1 MNINKKLI
9 EVLKDKTICW
19 YPSAGE
25 DFRPLL
31 YLSEQYVSTRDAIKN
46 ISPLPE
52 LFVFTDYHN
61 SYFDSNYKGLKAL
74 SEGTLRK
81 GDYLFDDSV
90 RGTLHFDCKNTK
102 IKVLSIKKI
111 DIDISE
117 FDHSLAGN
125 EPSARYGT
133 GYLMDVQIMSTDK
146 TRIKNNLGTYDMH
159 ILYIFAE
166 NSAFAE
172 IFLRESI
179 RVDFLLRIRYGVSFG
194 GSRDTDGEWLKYAA
208 PKLGVKYFL
217 EETDLTGI
225 LHNNDRKIIQKL
237 SDICGSLDTKW
248 EGEEIR
254 CTPWSRPNRTIE
266 VSWKKQI

>member
-90 RGTLHFDCKNTK
+90 RGTLHFDYKNTK
-102 IKVLSIKKI
+102 IK
-111 DIDISE
+111 E
-117 FDHSLAGN
+117 
-125 EPSARYGT
+125 
-133 GYLMDVQIMSTDK
+133 
-146 TRIKNNLGTYDMH
+146 
-159 ILYIFAE
+159 
-166 NSAFAE
+166 
-172 IFLRESI
+172 
-179 RVDFLLRIRYGVSFG
+179 
-194 GSRDTDGEWLKYAA
+194 
-208 PKLGVKYFL
+208 
-217 EETDLTGI
+217 GI
-225 LHNNDRKIIQKL
+225 LSNECFISIYTWLIWMNNVNTDAFFI
-237 SDICGSLDTKW
+237 W
-248 EGEEIR
+248 
-254 CTPWSRPNRTIE
+254 
-266 VSWKKQI
+266 